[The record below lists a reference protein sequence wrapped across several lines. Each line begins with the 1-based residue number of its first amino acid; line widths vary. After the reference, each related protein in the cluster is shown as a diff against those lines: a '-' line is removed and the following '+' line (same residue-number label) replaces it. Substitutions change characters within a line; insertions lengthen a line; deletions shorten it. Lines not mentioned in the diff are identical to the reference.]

1 MAKLDKPSAIESDH
15 VASRKWDE
23 LTGERDFSP
32 SQAPLLVA
40 LCGICAAN
48 ERAIDDLMDEDGQI
62 RVSYFDDMGVLKEF
76 PQVGIMLKTSS
87 EIRQLNKQLGINDEA
102 HAEARPKETKLYA
115 IQGNRRARAAN
126 KGSAAAR

>member
-48 ERAIDDLMDEDGQI
+48 ERALDDLMDEDGQI

-102 HAEARPKETKLYA
+102 KQEVVNESSSVISLSTAKRA
-115 IQGNRRARAAN
+115 QRRARAAN
-126 KGSAAAR
+126 QD